1 MISEKIRD
9 AFNEQIKNELY
20 SAYLYLSM
28 AAYFHSLGL
37 NGMARWMKVQATE
50 EIEHA
55 QKFFDHII
63 EREGRVRLLALEQ
76 PRPEWSSPLDA
87 WQNAHKHE
95 QSVTSMIN
103 SLVKLA
109 QEEKDNAAMPLL
121 NWFVKEQIEEEASPL
136 KIVQTLTRIGDSR
149 SDLDRVDRELG
160 ERE

>member
-1 MISEKIRD
+1 MINERIQT

-37 NGMARWMKVQATE
+37 NGMAGWMKVQAKE

-55 QKFFDHII
+55 QKFFDHVVA
-63 EREGRVRLLALEQ
+63 RKGRVWLSALEQ

-95 QSVTSMIN
+95 QSVTSKVN

-109 QEEKDNAAMPLL
+109 QEENDNEAMPLL
-121 NWFVKEQIEEEASPL
+121 NWFVKEQVEEEESPL
-136 KIVQTLTRIGDSR
+136 KIVQALTKIGDSK
-149 SDLDRVDRELG
+149 SGLVTLDRELG
-160 ERE
+160 ERK